1 MKIRDA
7 QLNIVCGYT
16 SPSPETDLPEI
27 AFAGRSNVGKSS
39 LINSLMQRKRL
50 ARVGETPGKTRTINY
65 YKVDALVKAPVSV
78 SNDPAPADDSSEQE
92 HAAAS
97 LTEERSE
104 VFHLV
109 DLPGYGYA
117 NVSLDEKAKWG
128 RMVERYLRSSEN
140 LKAVFL
146 LVDIRHEPNANDRQ
160 MYDWITA
167 GGYQPIIIATKSDKV
182 KRSQFQK
189 QMKIIR
195 EGLKAQKNTTVIPF
209 SAQSG
214 AGREEICKKIEEILA
229 TEQLL

>member
-16 SPSPETDLPEI
+16 SPRPETDLPEI

-65 YKVDALVKAPVSV
+65 YKVDALVKAPGIGSYDTL
-78 SNDPAPADDSSEQE
+78 STDNSSEQKQQ
-92 HAAAS
+92 AGS
-97 LTEERSE
+97 QTEEKSE

-128 RMVERYLRSSEN
+128 RMVERYLQSSEN
-140 LKAVFL
+140 LQAVFL

-182 KRSQFQK
+182 KRSQYQK

-195 EGLKAQKNTTVIPF
+195 EGLRAPKGTIVIPF
-209 SAQSG
+209 SAQNS
-214 AGREEICKKIEEILA
+214 AGREEICQKIEEILSA
-229 TEQLL
+229 EQ